1 MIKDTLPPTFT
12 KFPVSFVQELEMS
25 QPERRPFVDWYD
37 ECAERIFRFLCSKV
51 NSLTEAQDLTS
62 QTFLKAWQAY
72 PTLRK
77 PDRFVPWVFA
87 IARNQANDH
96 YRQTKHPSSLLDEQA
111 PDPLANPLQ
120 DAIQNERACALNRLV
135 SLLKEDERELL
146 NLRYQGELTFTEIAQ
161 ILGRSEGAV
170 RKQHMR
176 MLARLR
182 SQLEYENE

>member
-1 MIKDTLPPTFT
+1 
-12 KFPVSFVQELEMS
+12 MS
-25 QPERRPFVDWYD
+25 QSERRPFVDWYD
-37 ECAERIFRFLCSKV
+37 ECAERVFRFLFSKV
-51 NSLTEAQDLTS
+51 NSLTVAQDLTS

-96 YRQTKHPSSLLDEQA
+96 YRQTKLNSTLFDEQA

-120 DAIQNERACALNRLV
+120 EAIQNERAFSLNRLV
-135 SLLKEDERELL
+135 SILKEDERELL
-146 NLRYQGELTFTEIAQ
+146 NLRYQGELTFREIAQ
-161 ILGRSEGAV
+161 ILGRTESAV
-170 RKQHMR
+170 KKQHLR

-182 SQLEYENE
+182 SQLEYEND